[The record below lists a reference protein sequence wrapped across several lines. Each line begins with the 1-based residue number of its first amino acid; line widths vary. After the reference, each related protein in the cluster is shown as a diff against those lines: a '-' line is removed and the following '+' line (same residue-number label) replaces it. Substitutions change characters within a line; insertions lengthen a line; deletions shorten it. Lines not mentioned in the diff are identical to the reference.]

1 MRMKVKRPYNP
12 FCAFWGAC
20 KRYMVRK
27 TKQEQISCL
36 QETVALSIEAHEV
49 MRDELTKAQ
58 RDVKRLKN
66 ENTKLKKKLQI
77 LEKSKDEKI
86 NDT

>member
-12 FCAFWGAC
+12 FCALWRTT
-20 KRYMVRK
+20 KRYIVKK
-27 TKQEQISCL
+27 TEQEQISSL
-36 QETVALSIEAHEV
+36 QETVNLSIEAHEV
-49 MRDELTKAQ
+49 MREELTKAH
-58 RDVKRLKN
+58 RTVNRLKN